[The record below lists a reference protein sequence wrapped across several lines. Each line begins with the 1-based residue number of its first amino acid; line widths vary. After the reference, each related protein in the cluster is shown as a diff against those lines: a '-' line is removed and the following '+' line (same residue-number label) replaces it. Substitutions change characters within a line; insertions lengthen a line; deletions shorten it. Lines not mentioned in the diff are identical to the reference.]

1 MSEAERTLVES
12 KSDSVK
18 RQTQQ
23 VPSLWALFREFLV
36 IGAVSFGGGII
47 AYERILLVDK
57 RKWLSDDEFMAT
69 LAISQTTP
77 GLISVNMALIAG
89 DRLRGLLGA
98 MAAAGGLILPGALF
112 VLVAGYVYTEGA
124 DHPLANLLLVAIAA
138 AATGMLGSVTY
149 KIGADHF
156 KHLKPLAIIGG
167 TFILMSLVK
176 LSLIWVMLIM
186 APIALFL
193 YRPKS

>member
-1 MSEAERTLVES
+1 MSEAERTLVAS

-98 MAAAGGLILPGALF
+98 TGA
-112 VLVAGYVYTEGA
+112 
-124 DHPLANLLLVAIAA
+124 
-138 AATGMLGSVTY
+138 
-149 KIGADHF
+149 
-156 KHLKPLAIIGG
+156 
-167 TFILMSLVK
+167 
-176 LSLIWVMLIM
+176 
-186 APIALFL
+186 
-193 YRPKS
+193 